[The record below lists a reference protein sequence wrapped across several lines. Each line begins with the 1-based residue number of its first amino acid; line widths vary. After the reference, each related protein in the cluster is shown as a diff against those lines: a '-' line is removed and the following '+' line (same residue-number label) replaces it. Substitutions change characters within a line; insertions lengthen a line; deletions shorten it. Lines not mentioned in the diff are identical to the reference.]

1 MKVNIYL
8 PDDLG
13 HRAKQAGLNL
23 SRMLRDA
30 AESELEKRDAMNAAI
45 GDEEVYEFTLLDDD
59 ELEYTARVTG
69 KLIAG
74 DDPEN
79 VGVYLT
85 SDKRVLA
92 VYPDQ
97 RSYSELG
104 HAGDDLLE
112 DLRSSGLQGWEV
124 AEACR
129 ALGIKPVIDL

>member
-1 MKVNIYL
+1 MKINIYL

-13 HRAKQAGLNL
+13 HRAKEEGLNL

-30 AESELEKRDAMNAAI
+30 AESELHKREAMNAAV
-45 GDEEVYEFTLLDDD
+45 GDEQVYEFTLVND
-59 ELEYTARVTG
+59 EGIEYTGRLTG

-74 DDPEN
+74 DDPQN

-85 SDKRVLA
+85 NDKRVLA

-97 RSYSELG
+97 SSYTELG
-104 HAGDDLLE
+104 EAGDDLLE
-112 DLRSSGLQGWEV
+112 DLRSCGLQGWEV